1 MIGTTRGRPT
11 EWQLRRPAP
20 CRDRDYWFA
29 MQVPEPLITPPLQ
42 APSGAVGLA
51 QAESAAVASA
61 RTSMEIRRRDIG
73 YLVAAWQGEQ

>member
-1 MIGTTRGRPT
+1 MADTTRGRPT

-20 CRDRDYWFA
+20 RRDRGYWFV
-29 MQVPEPLITPPLQ
+29 MQVPEPPITPPQ